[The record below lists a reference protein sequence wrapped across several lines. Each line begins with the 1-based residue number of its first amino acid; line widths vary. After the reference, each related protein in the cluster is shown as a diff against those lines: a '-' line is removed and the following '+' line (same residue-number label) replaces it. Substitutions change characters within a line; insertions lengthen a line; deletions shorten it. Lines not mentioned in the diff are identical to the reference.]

1 MWRFV
6 AGVVVGAVVAM
17 VVVML
22 VESIGHVLFP
32 PPAGIQAMDPADLAG
47 VMAQIPAGALLMVL
61 LAWAAGALAGGF
73 VAAKIAAWRRPL
85 AALLVG
91 GLLLAGGV
99 WTMVYIPHPVWMMVL
114 GVLLPLPAAWAGAW
128 AAGALRKT

>member
-6 AGVVVGAVVAM
+6 AGVVVGAIVAV

-47 VMAQIPAGALLMVL
+47 IMARIPVGALVMVL
-61 LAWAAGALAGGF
+61 LAWATGALAGGF
-73 VAAKIAAWRRPL
+73 VAAKIATLRRPL

-91 GLLLAGGV
+91 GFLLAGGV
-99 WTMVYIPHPVWMMVL
+99 WTMVTIPHPVWMMVL
-114 GVLLPLPAAWAGAW
+114 GVLLPLPAAWLGARL
-128 AAGALRKT
+128 AGALRKP